1 MEHGAAQRKPGKLNS
16 IEQSR
21 WRKIK
26 LFGAGTMRKRMTGI
40 LVVIWMAVIF
50 LFSAQPA
57 WQSAKTSHSA
67 AYKIA
72 EWQNQLFGG
81 DKTEEELAA
90 QAESMQFV
98 IRKGAHM
105 GEYALLAVLL
115 CFHFTYYSIGRRKK
129 VLLAVGITACYAASD
144 EIHQIFVPGRAGRF
158 TDVCIDTLGGVL
170 GIAFFLLALHFCR
183 KNQDSFCKFS
193 GCTGKSH

>member
-57 WQSAKTSHSA
+57 RQSAKTSHSA

-105 GEYALLAVLL
+105 GEYA
-115 CFHFTYYSIGRRKK
+115 
-129 VLLAVGITACYAASD
+129 LLAVGITACYAASD